1 MPDHAQQPPGT
12 DLAAPGVSLRAVRP
26 TDLAIFFEQQ
36 QDPEAN
42 WMAAFTVKDP
52 QDRAA
57 YLARW
62 TRIIDDPTITMRTIV
77 TDGDVAGSIVCFEE
91 DGERSVSYWI
101 GREFWG
107 RGVATQAL
115 AEFLDQVT
123 VRPLFARV
131 AKDNLA
137 SRRVLAKCGFVI
149 CGEDKGYAN
158 ARRAEIEEFI
168 LRLE

>member
-1 MPDHAQQPPGT
+1 MTHLLRPGEPR
-12 DLAAPGVSLRAVRP
+12 ASAIALRTVRS

-52 QDRAA
+52 RDYAA
-57 YLARW
+57 YMARW
-62 TRIIDDPTITMRTIV
+62 TRIIDDPGITMRTIV
-77 TDGDVAGSIVCFEE
+77 ADGDVAGSVVCFEE
-91 DGERSVSYWI
+91 NGELAISYWI

-115 AEFLDQVT
+115 AAFLDLVT
-123 VRPLFARV
+123 VRPLMARV

-137 SRRVLAKCGFVI
+137 SMRVLAKCGFVI
-149 CGEDKGYAN
+149 CGEDRGYAN
-158 ARRAEIEEFI
+158 ARSAEIEEFI